1 MLSGRRGFLG
11 KVAGVFGLTEIAG
24 LEDSAGSAGR
34 DLLKSPP
41 ETMFPS
47 EEYLRVSEELEEV
60 VGEIRK
66 TRDEDL
72 TGSTI
77 YLGNVNGFDFSII
90 DDRTFELDVVEE
102 VVGGSVP
109 GDADGSDYR
118 ELLEVMSEDRLNRGI
133 EHGYMSKSPMR
144 DNVEPR
150 LLIGQRADIDVIELG
165 DTKVEPGKVSE
176 QLEDSSSPVLGS
188 GYELSVGTRSVDL
201 ADYESADEAFRSVQE
216 EYSEG
221 SSGVLQVYLTGE
233 DLGEFGLMGYAPID
247 GNTVVVATEKGFMFD
262 YDSQDVAGTVVHEVG
277 HSLFD
282 IQHTADGQD
291 VMRHS
296 SSVDAVDFGRR
307 SRLLIQRYLDSSLET
322 GVVDSGDDS
331 YLSIGFDPGEVGS
344 QVAGREFEDHLE
356 MFLYDVMGFED
367 VENWELD
374 YRGQTSMGYDK
385 ARATRDFETGERIEM
400 DIEIDYFIED
410 ISTQASM

>member
-11 KVAGVFGLTEIAG
+11 KVAGVFGLTEIAD
-24 LEDSAGSAGR
+24 LKDSAGSAGR
-34 DLLKSPP
+34 DLLKPPP

-47 EEYLRVSEELEEV
+47 EEYLRVVEELEETV
-60 VGEIRK
+60 DEIRK
-66 TRDEDL
+66 TRAEDL
-72 TGSTI
+72 TDSTI
-77 YLGNVNGFDFSII
+77 YLGNVNSFDFSII
-90 DDRTFELDVVEE
+90 GDRIFELGEAEE
-102 VVGGSVP
+102 KIGESISENT
-109 GDADGSDYR
+109 DSSDYR
-118 ELLEVMSEDRLNRGI
+118 KLLEAMSKDRLNRGI
-133 EHGYMSKSPMR
+133 EYGYMPKNPMR

-165 DTKVEPGKVSE
+165 DTKVEPGKVGE
-176 QLEDSSSPVLGS
+176 QLEDSLSPVLGS
-188 GYELSVGTRSVDL
+188 GYELNVGTRSVEL
-201 ADYESADEAFRSVQE
+201 EDYENADEAFRSVQE
-216 EYSEG
+216 KYSDG
-221 SSGVLQVYLTGE
+221 NSGVLQVYLTGG
-233 DLGEFGLMGYAPID
+233 DLEEFGLMGYAPID

-282 IQHTADGQD
+282 IQHTADAQD
-291 VMRHS
+291 VMRHN
-296 SSVDAVDFGRR
+296 SSVDAIDFGRR

-322 GVVDSGDDS
+322 SVVDSGDDS
-331 YLSIGFDPGEVGS
+331 YLSIGFEPGDVGS
-344 QVAGREFEDHLE
+344 QVAGREFEDHFE

-400 DIEIDYFIED
+400 DMEIDYFIGD
-410 ISTQASM
+410 ISIQASM

>member
-1 MLSGRRGFLG
+1 MLSGRRGFLR
-11 KVAGVFGLTEIAG
+11 KIAGVLGLTEIAG
-24 LEDSAGSAGR
+24 SGDSAGSADR

-47 EEYLRVSEELEEV
+47 EEYLRVVEELEEV
-60 VGEIRK
+60 VDEIRK
-66 TRDEDL
+66 TRDEYLD
-72 TGSTI
+72 GSTI
-77 YLGNVNGFDFSII
+77 YLGNVNSFDFSII
-90 DDRTFELDVVEE
+90 DDRIFELDVAEE
-102 VVGGSVP
+102 VIGGSVP
-109 GDADGSDYR
+109 EDADSSDYR
-118 ELLEVMSEDRLNRGI
+118 DLLEVMSKDRLNREI
-133 EHGYMSKSPMR
+133 ERVYMSKNPMM

-150 LLIGQRADIDVIELG
+150 LLIDQRADIDVIELG
-165 DTKVEPGKVSE
+165 DTEVEPGKVRE
-176 QLEDSSSPVLGS
+176 QLEDSLSPVLDS
-188 GYELSVGTRSVDL
+188 GYELNVGTRSVDL
-201 ADYESADEAFRSVQE
+201 ADYENADKAFRSVQE

-233 DLGEFGLMGYAPID
+233 DLAEFGLMGYAPID

-262 YDSQDVAGTVVHEVG
+262 YDSQDVAETVVHEVG

-282 IQHTADGQD
+282 IQHTADSQG
-291 VMRHS
+291 VMRHN

-322 GVVDSGDDS
+322 DMVDSGDDS
-331 YLSIGFDPGEVGS
+331 YLSIGFEPGEVGS

-400 DIEIDYFIED
+400 DMEIDYFVED
-410 ISTQASM
+410 ISMQASM

>member
-1 MLSGRRGFLG
+1 MF
-11 KVAGVFGLTEIAG
+11 AG
-24 LEDSAGSAGR
+24 LSSADFSGN

-47 EEYLRVSEELEEV
+47 EEYLGVVEELEEV

-66 TRDEDL
+66 TRDEYLD
-72 TGSTI
+72 GSTI
-77 YLGNVNGFDFSII
+77 YLGNVNSFDFSVI
-90 DDRTFELDVVEE
+90 DDRIFELGVVEE
-102 VVGGSVP
+102 KIGESISENT
-109 GDADGSDYR
+109 DSSDYR
-118 ELLEVMSEDRLNRGI
+118 KLLETASTDQLNHEI
-133 EHGYMSKSPMR
+133 EYDYMTKNPMV

-150 LLIGQRADIDVIELG
+150 LLIDQKADIDVIELG
-165 DTKVEPGKVSE
+165 DTKVEPGKVGE
-176 QLEDSSSPVLGS
+176 QLEDSLSSVLAS
-188 GYELSVGTRSVDL
+188 GYELNVGTRSVDL
-201 ADYESADEAFRSVQE
+201 ADYGNADEAFRGVQKE
-216 EYSEG
+216 HSEG
-221 SSGVLQVYLTGE
+221 SQEVLQVYLTGE
-233 DLGEFGLMGYAPID
+233 DLKEFGLMGYAPID

-282 IQHTADGQD
+282 IQHTADAQD
-291 VMRHS
+291 VMRHN
-296 SSVDAVDFGRR
+296 SSVDAIDFGRR

-322 GVVDSGDDS
+322 SVVDSGDGS
-331 YLSIGFDPGEVGS
+331 YLSIGFEPGDVGS
-344 QVAGREFEDHLE
+344 QVAGREFEDHFE

-400 DIEIDYFIED
+400 DMKIDYFIED